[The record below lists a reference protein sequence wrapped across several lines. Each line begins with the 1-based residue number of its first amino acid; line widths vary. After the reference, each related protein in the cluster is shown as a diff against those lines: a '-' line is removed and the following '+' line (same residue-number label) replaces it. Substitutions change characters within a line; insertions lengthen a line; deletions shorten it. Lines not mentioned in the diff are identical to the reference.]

1 MWYVLNVYNYFSIDV
16 MDALGFFEQMWIHQ
30 ILFPYLE
37 YKLQFKQNILM
48 LLLFCLFCF
57 SYLCIYLPLA

>member
-57 SYLCIYLPLA
+57 VLVIYVFICP